1 MRLPRNRFNLE
12 ELPRIILHTP
22 NPNDRD
28 RIPQF
33 IQFGQDVRG
42 AEMIFPFSW
51 GEGDDGVFDLRRC
64 EGGRVKWGV
73 GMDSVLSGKIGF
85 VVTNGKNQSHL

>member
-1 MRLPRNRFNLE
+1 MRLPRNRFHLE
-12 ELPRIILHTP
+12 KLPRIILHTP

-42 AEMIFPFSW
+42 AEMIFPFSRS
-51 GEGDDGVFDLRRC
+51 EGDDGVFDLRRG
-64 EGGRVKWGV
+64 EGGCVKWRVGV
-73 GMDSVLSGKIGF
+73 DGVLSGKNRFRI
-85 VVTNGKNQSHL
+85 HEW